1 MKRKGKHR
9 KNEIVCRPITFD
21 EAKYLTCGKLI
32 YYFGD
37 LTDMDGNIIGKAL
50 MFYERDKPEEIAQ
63 RWTLQLYDDGR
74 MMIAEW

>member
-1 MKRKGKHR
+1 MRRKRKRRERG
-9 KNEIVCRPITFD
+9 IPCRPITFD
-21 EAKYLTCGKLI
+21 EVKELTCGKLI

-37 LTDMDGNIIGKAL
+37 LMDSSGNILGKSL

-63 RWTLQLYDDGR
+63 RWSLQLYDDGR